1 MKRTTSEELLDT
13 PKSLLVVSTD
23 FDEEKYETFVANVR
37 LKLSDVR
44 LCRLEDGLYVSLMSV
59 VSLKDFVIYRGEY
72 CKRCHNSHCTECIVL
87 INMASY
93 ILKEGVAKVS
103 EVFKMQFPNK
113 IYKSDKA
120 VQRLL
125 QLPVVIVKG
134 EFLFVTEKRP
144 DVNYKILLEL
154 LPKMLP
160 AEKEVG
166 SRISKETLRTLCQ
179 LASTESDRKL
189 LKYIATWGQ
198 SAKQAKLAYG
208 IDDNVRKVQQV
219 NQAMLMAN
227 EIQKSVMELA
237 TLEDTALLNSLGVP
251 QDISSESESDGSDSE
266 TDYFSSNLEPELELK
281 QTTAGS
287 NVSPNLHGS
296 ETPPNEVCLS
306 WLKESK
312 FNWFSF
318 HHECLLRLKHLREDV
333 FDELLTVFANNL
345 SASGLND
352 DELAQVQGQAFT
364 EYQRRQP
371 LMIDGEAV
379 FSESDSE
386 EIEDHDQEFT
396 QWCENG
402 KKRIQSVRRAIKQK
416 AKRTIAKEIATRNVL
431 KRKCPKRA
439 SRIVKEHPNIGR
451 DIEEFVK
458 SKRVGAD
465 AWRRTGV
472 LTFDGARSRGKKVT
486 YKSIQCHLQEKYSCK
501 ISYGTVVQLC
511 VIRSKRRLSAKRY
524 KGIAKVTCRRARKG
538 FAVKLNVDAHWSS
551 AFYKGIDFIQ
561 LKDGKDKVLLNRDDQ
576 AGFRLDTTFT
586 HKQGKCI
593 TLESQPSLTTRTDFV
608 NKYPSLLQTTSY
620 LFLDSETTEKA
631 CVGIVKPHFT
641 YDKTPTQHYIDLNML
656 ETKLP
661 NYLIEKPIDCIRVD
675 GAGDEG
681 PAHLEVQ
688 FLWTERHIL
697 KQKICTI
704 ITTRN
709 SGGSYLNPV
718 ELMNGCI
725 AKAHANLY
733 IPSTLA
739 GGNFSGSGLDADKL
753 TENMDLATD
762 VYIDR
767 VNGAPCCGTNIQ
779 LFKGGKDPSLVERR
793 EALLIFLRGN
803 PKKKD
808 ELKAASPTLYQ
819 HFERVWSVRQSH
831 MDHKVPAQYAFILTL
846 CYKPECSHPLCHG
859 ATREQCW
866 FENGPPLSY
875 IPFPIPDPE
884 RPWGGSCE
892 ECSGMCSGHY
902 LKPLAHWGYV
912 KDRAYDTAEFQY
924 KPPSAVIKERFYDS
938 LKQGKEMLNIDL
950 ESVAKQVLL
959 SVDEVSM
966 QVEHLKGTME
976 RRKMGA
982 QKAALTRKNKKA
994 VSKCLIM
1001 LILRLKQVTYS

>member
-237 TLEDTALLNSLGVP
+237 TLEDTALLNS
-251 QDISSESESDGSDSE
+251 
-266 TDYFSSNLEPELELK
+266 
-281 QTTAGS
+281 
-287 NVSPNLHGS
+287 
-296 ETPPNEVCLS
+296 
-306 WLKESK
+306 
-312 FNWFSF
+312 
-318 HHECLLRLKHLREDV
+318 
-333 FDELLTVFANNL
+333 
-345 SASGLND
+345 
-352 DELAQVQGQAFT
+352 
-364 EYQRRQP
+364 
-371 LMIDGEAV
+371 
-379 FSESDSE
+379 
-386 EIEDHDQEFT
+386 
-396 QWCENG
+396 
-402 KKRIQSVRRAIKQK
+402 
-416 AKRTIAKEIATRNVL
+416 
-431 KRKCPKRA
+431 
-439 SRIVKEHPNIGR
+439 
-451 DIEEFVK
+451 
-458 SKRVGAD
+458 
-465 AWRRTGV
+465 
-472 LTFDGARSRGKKVT
+472 
-486 YKSIQCHLQEKYSCK
+486 
-501 ISYGTVVQLC
+501 
-511 VIRSKRRLSAKRY
+511 
-524 KGIAKVTCRRARKG
+524 
-538 FAVKLNVDAHWSS
+538 
-551 AFYKGIDFIQ
+551 
-561 LKDGKDKVLLNRDDQ
+561 VLLNRDDQ

>member
-1 MKRTTSEELLDT
+1 
-13 PKSLLVVSTD
+13 
-23 FDEEKYETFVANVR
+23 
-37 LKLSDVR
+37 
-44 LCRLEDGLYVSLMSV
+44 
-59 VSLKDFVIYRGEY
+59 
-72 CKRCHNSHCTECIVL
+72 
-87 INMASY
+87 MASY

-103 EVFKMQFPNK
+103 EVFKTQFPNK
-113 IYKSDKA
+113 IDKSDKA

-134 EFLFVTEKRP
+134 EFLFVTKKRP

-160 AEKEVG
+160 AEREVG

-189 LKYIATWGQ
+189 LKYIATLGQ

-237 TLEDTALLNSLGVP
+237 TLEDTALLNSLGIP
-251 QDISSESESDGSDSE
+251 QDISSESDSD
-266 TDYFSSNLEPELELK
+266 LEPELELK
-281 QTTAGS
+281 QTTTRS
-287 NVSPNLHGS
+287 NVSPNLHAS

-345 SASGLND
+345 SASGLNE
-352 DELAQVQGQAFT
+352 DELAQVSYEAFT
-364 EYQRRQP
+364 EYQCRQP
-371 LMIDGEAV
+371 LMIDGESV

-386 EIEDHDQEFT
+386 EIEDHDEEFT
-396 QWCENG
+396 QWCKNG
-402 KKRIQSVRRAIKQK
+402 EKRIQA
-416 AKRTIAKEIATRNVL
+416 
-431 KRKCPKRA
+431 
-439 SRIVKEHPNIGR
+439 
-451 DIEEFVK
+451 
-458 SKRVGAD
+458 
-465 AWRRTGV
+465 
-472 LTFDGARSRGKKVT
+472 
-486 YKSIQCHLQEKYSCK
+486 EKYSCK

-524 KGIAKVTCRRARKG
+524 KGIAKVTCRRACKG
-538 FAVKLNVDAHWSS
+538 FAVKLNIDAHWSS
-551 AFYKGIDFIQ
+551 AFDKGIDFIQ

-586 HKQGKCI
+586 HNQGKCI

-681 PAHLEVQ
+681 PAHVEVQ
-688 FLWTERHIL
+688 FLRTERHLL

-704 ITTRN
+704 VTTRN

-725 AKAHANLY
+725 AKAHANIY

-739 GGNFSGSGLDADKL
+739 GGNSNASGLDADKL
-753 TENMDLATD
+753 TENVDLATED
-762 VYIDR
+762 LNKFFAHDFNYILDI
-767 VNGAPCCGTNIQ
+767 VTG
-779 LFKGGKDPSLVERR
+779 VED
-793 EALLIFLRGN
+793 ISIVT
-803 PKKKD
+803 KK
-808 ELKAASPTLYQ
+808 
-819 HFERVWSVRQSH
+819 
-831 MDHKVPAQYAFILTL
+831 
-846 CYKPECSHPLCHG
+846 
-859 ATREQCW
+859 
-866 FENGPPLSY
+866 
-875 IPFPIPDPE
+875 
-884 RPWGGSCE
+884 
-892 ECSGMCSGHY
+892 
-902 LKPLAHWGYV
+902 
-912 KDRAYDTAEFQY
+912 
-924 KPPSAVIKERFYDS
+924 
-938 LKQGKEMLNIDL
+938 
-950 ESVAKQVLL
+950 
-959 SVDEVSM
+959 
-966 QVEHLKGTME
+966 
-976 RRKMGA
+976 
-982 QKAALTRKNKKA
+982 
-994 VSKCLIM
+994 SK
-1001 LILRLKQVTYS
+1001 